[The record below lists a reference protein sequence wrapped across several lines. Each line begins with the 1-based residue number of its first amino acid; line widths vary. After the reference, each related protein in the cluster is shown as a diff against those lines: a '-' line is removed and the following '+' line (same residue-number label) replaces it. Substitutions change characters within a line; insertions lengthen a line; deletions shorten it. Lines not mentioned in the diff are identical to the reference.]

1 MPVQQRDIDRRADP
15 PAQAA
20 AGVDQLMGVGIA
32 DLAQKQAKGGK
43 DQGAVQPL
51 KMRGCANRPDPERQ
65 QQEMRG
71 GQGQRQGAA

>member
-1 MPVQQRDIDRRADP
+1 
-15 PAQAA
+15 
-20 AGVDQLMGVGIA
+20 MGVGIA